1 VTGLESVAEA
11 HLPVGDDPTRAA
23 VMELVLEGLHQSA
36 LLAKDELAG
45 SRVYRD
51 VFEDMARSLRD

>member
-1 VTGLESVAEA
+1 
-11 HLPVGDDPTRAA
+11 
-23 VMELVLEGLHQSA
+23 MELVLEGLHQSA